1 MWAGLLRMGWT
12 LPTFDNLALAHGPLM
27 ISGFLGVLIPLER
40 AVAIRQKWM
49 FTVPVIA
56 GIGWISLFFSPA
68 VGAVLI
74 TLGSL
79 GTLAILGVMVRRE
92 PHIHAIIM
100 ALGALAWV
108 IGNILWIMGFPIFQI
123 VFWWI
128 AFVVLTIGGERLEL
142 NRVLRPTPNQI
153 RFFSL
158 FTAALLVGAI
168 ASIFDLNLGSR
179 LGGAALLGM
188 AVWFLKY
195 DLARRNLRHPNP
207 LTRYIAICLFSGFI
221 WLAIAGTMF
230 LYFGA
235 LYAGPYYDAALH
247 AVFVGFVMAMIF
259 GHAPII
265 FPAILGAQVKF
276 YPAFY
281 GHLVLL
287 HVSLIMRVIGDLTF
301 QFELRK
307 WGGLL
312 NEVAILLFLGM
323 TIFVI
328 VRGGKT

>member
-1 MWAGLLRMGWT
+1 MPLHSWSGL
-12 LPTFDNLALAHGPLM
+12 
-27 ISGFLGVLIPLER
+27 I
-40 AVAIRQKWM
+40 VAI
-49 FTVPVIA
+49 F
-56 GIGWISLFFSPA
+56 
-68 VGAVLI
+68 
-74 TLGSL
+74 
-79 GTLAILGVMVRRE
+79 
-92 PHIHAIIM
+92 
-100 ALGALAWV
+100 
-108 IGNILWIMGFPIFQI
+108 N
-123 VFWWI
+123 
-128 AFVVLTIGGERLEL
+128 
-142 NRVLRPTPNQI
+142 
-153 RFFSL
+153 
-158 FTAALLVGAI
+158 
-168 ASIFDLNLGSR
+168 LNLGSR
-179 LGGAALLGM
+179 LGGVALLGM
-188 AVWFLKY
+188 AIWFLRY

-207 LTRYIAICLFSGFI
+207 LTRYIADLSL
-221 WLAIAGTMF
+221 WRLHLAGESRASLF

-247 AVFVGFVMAMIF
+247 AVFVGFVMTMIF

-323 TIFVI
+323 TIFAI
-328 VRGGKT
+328 VKASNELNNHPKTP